1 MQSLRYVDGSYIKI
15 KEITLSYSLPDKWV
29 NVIKLESLECY
40 FTARNMLTFSKLGK
54 YDAEQ
59 EGGYKFPIQKNLI
72 FGINVNF

>member
-1 MQSLRYVDGSYIKI
+1 MKKS
-15 KEITLSYSLPDKWV
+15 PDIV
-29 NVIKLESLECY
+29 LANY
-40 FTARNMLTFSKLGK
+40 RDMLTFSKLGK